1 MEAATDH
8 YVPHDA
14 LSICFSPTSHLGELA
29 LDFFSYCFFFAA
41 QTGSYNVF
49 RTSTYIYRLYTSQ
62 LFVDS
67 ASLANAMCHL
77 ISVCLSCHLTL
88 APLCCSCLFSML
100 DESFHFSSYIYKIFK
115 STKAPRDQTNFT
127 LSTSPY
133 FTLPLNLSV
142 RLPC

>member
-1 MEAATDH
+1 MFFTNI
-8 YVPHDA
+8 PFRRTC
-14 LSICFSPTSHLGELA
+14 I
-29 LDFFSYCFFFAA
+29 FFSYCLFFAA

-100 DESFHFSSYIYKIFK
+100 DGPLFHFPSHNVHISPSPHNYFINLLIRY
-115 STKAPRDQTNFT
+115 SKAQKHQGPNRFC
-127 LSTSPY
+127 L
-133 FTLPLNLSV
+133 LPGD
-142 RLPC
+142 